1 MCLRA
6 CRAGRT
12 DEYRQNKV
20 APERVRPRHAVAP
33 RRGRRGGSG
42 DGPPGQPR
50 RSDGGRQR
58 RRDVVRDGREAPSGF
73 GVAERRG
80 RPRQG
85 RRPHESRRATRTAG
99 RGSVTLHC
107 HGSAG
112 GAGVHATRTR
122 PSAAASTARSAA
134 PSRGSTAPPRAHGS
148 SSTTS
153 PRRGSGGAGMYSTQ
167 SFSASSS
174 AASTTDASPRNSSS
188 TFRATSDVPS
198 LSVSV
203 GGASSPKAD
212 RRTARNVDASP
223 LIVRLSARS
232 RSRCAGAG
240 ASRRRPSGAGGR
252 RGRPSF
258 VFTTVLRQFWS
269 TLVEQRRRVLPLD
282 SLALLA
288 VCAGHRSIA
297 RVSLRWYGSRSTF
310 NGTKQTA
317 YCLR

>member
-20 APERVRPRHAVAP
+20 TSTAPARRRPAP
-33 RRGRRGGSG
+33 R
-42 DGPPGQPR
+42 PPW
-50 RSDGGRQR
+50 RQR
-58 RRDVVRDGREAPSGF
+58 RRTARPAATQRRRAPAPSRRRPRRARAPSGF
-73 GVAERRG
+73 GVAERAAG
-80 RPRQG
+80 RAGLGPQCG
-85 RRPHESRRATRTAG
+85 ATRTAG

-107 HGSAG
+107 HAAG

-122 PSAAASTARSAA
+122 PSAAASTARSVA

-223 LIVRLSARS
+223 LIVRLSAPKPQPMRRPRS
-232 RSRCAGAG
+232 FA
-240 ASRRRPSGAGGR
+240 ASPFRRRWPQRSSVICLYHGAAA
-252 RGRPSF
+252 
-258 VFTTVLRQFWS
+258 VL
-269 TLVEQRRRVLPLD
+269 VD
-282 SLALLA
+282 
-288 VCAGHRSIA
+288 AG
-297 RVSLRWYGSRSTF
+297 
-310 NGTKQTA
+310 
-317 YCLR
+317 